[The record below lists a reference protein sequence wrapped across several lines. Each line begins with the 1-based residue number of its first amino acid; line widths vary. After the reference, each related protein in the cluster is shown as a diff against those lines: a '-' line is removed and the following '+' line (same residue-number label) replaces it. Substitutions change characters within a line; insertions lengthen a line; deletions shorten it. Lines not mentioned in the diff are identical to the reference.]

1 MNKND
6 ELNLIMV
13 MHILDVAFSFELYL
27 RCTSTDVMSQSLGV

>member
-13 MHILDVAFSFELYL
+13 MHILDVAFSFKLYL
-27 RCTSTDVMSQSLGV
+27 RCASADVISHSLGV